1 MLALRKARNDIEF
14 EIDEISM
21 LPLDKV
27 KLEGEELEM
36 FNKLLSMLDDVEDV
50 QEVYHNVEL

>member
-1 MLALRKARNDIEF
+1 MMKEF
-14 EIDEISM
+14 S
-21 LPLDKV
+21 
-27 KLEGEELEM
+27 EELEM

>member
-1 MLALRKARNDIEF
+1 
-14 EIDEISM
+14 M